1 VSDGQA
7 DPSYARIPPCPGV
20 GAGAKNSCPPP
31 TGAHDL
37 GISLDPALDPVAK
50 PGVKPTL
57 PRFQN
62 HNQSQHPTTVK
73 RAYDATHKTAATPAA
88 KGETRVEK
96 LEHEIERL
104 TFEVEAWGKKAEA
117 DGSPVRHRDSLKNI
131 ASTVIANVTR
141 CLDRSGEVVRNSIS
155 D

>member
-1 VSDGQA
+1 MLQLRRS
-7 DPSYARIPPCPGV
+7 SARSRAPAFRRASRLWRLASPP
-20 GAGAKNSCPPP
+20 
-31 TGAHDL
+31 
-37 GISLDPALDPVAK
+37 LDPALDPVAK

-62 HNQSQHPTTVK
+62 HNQPQHPTTVK

-104 TFEVEAWGKKAEA
+104 TFEVEAWRKKAEA
-117 DGSPVRHRDSLKNI
+117 DGSLF
-131 ASTVIANVTR
+131 VTATA
-141 CLDRSGEVVRNSIS
+141 
-155 D
+155 

>member
-1 VSDGQA
+1 MSDGRVHRHLLRSA
-7 DPSYARIPPCPGV
+7 PSPGV

-62 HNQSQHPTTVK
+62 HNQPQHPTTVK

-104 TFEVEAWGKKAEA
+104 TFEVEAWRKKAEA
-117 DGSPVRHRDSLKNI
+117 DGSLF
-131 ASTVIANVTR
+131 VTATA
-141 CLDRSGEVVRNSIS
+141 
-155 D
+155 